1 MSRFEIFF
9 NTGAWRALRITKCFL
24 CVTRCSPVSLCKSM
38 QTDTSSKSKSP
49 PFKVVGFRQQNKL
62 YSQALIITNMFLLG
76 KLFLLL
82 LKPLTWII
90 VIFLIALISKNPKR
104 KKRLFVISFV
114 LLLFFSNPF
123 FFRILAKAYEKKPVV
138 LLLHEKYEAGIV
150 LGGFVSYNVKK
161 DEAYFNAASD
171 RFIETALLYK
181 RGNIGRIIIAAGNG
195 YVVKHNFQEASFIK
209 NRLVELGIPQAD
221 IFTDGLSRNTY
232 ENAVNSKKICDSL
245 HLNGPFLLI
254 SSAMHLPR
262 AENLF
267 IKQKLDIRS
276 YPCDFMTSGI
286 ANNFW
291 EDYLLPSSIT
301 LNNWDIFIKEVIGL
315 VIYKIIGRA

>member
-1 MSRFEIFF
+1 
-9 NTGAWRALRITKCFL
+9 
-24 CVTRCSPVSLCKSM
+24 
-38 QTDTSSKSKSP
+38 
-49 PFKVVGFRQQNKL
+49 
-62 YSQALIITNMFLLG
+62 MFLLG

-90 VIFLIALISKNPKR
+90 VIFLMALISKNPKR
-104 KKRLFVISFV
+104 KKRCLLIAIL

-123 FFRILAKAYEKKPVV
+123 FFRILAKAYEKKPII
-138 LLLHEKYEAGIV
+138 LHSNEKYEAGIV
-150 LGGFVSYNVKK
+150 LGGFVSYNVKT
-161 DEAYFNAASD
+161 DEAYFNPASD

-181 RGNIGRIIIAAGNG
+181 KGNIGKIIVAAGNG
-195 YVVKHNFQEASFIK
+195 YVVKHNFQEASFMK
-209 NRLVELGIPQAD
+209 DRLVELGIRQED

-276 YPCDFMTSGI
+276 YPCDFMTRGI

-291 EDYLLPSSIT
+291 EDYLLPSSLT
-301 LNNWDIFIKEVIGL
+301 LNNWDIFIKELFGL
-315 VIYKIIGRA
+315 VIYKIMGRA

>member
-1 MSRFEIFF
+1 
-9 NTGAWRALRITKCFL
+9 
-24 CVTRCSPVSLCKSM
+24 
-38 QTDTSSKSKSP
+38 
-49 PFKVVGFRQQNKL
+49 
-62 YSQALIITNMFLLG
+62 MFLLG

-104 KKRLFVISFV
+104 KKRSLVAAIL

-123 FFRILAKAYEKKPVV
+123 FFRILAGAYERKPVV
-138 LLLHEKYEAGIV
+138 LHSNEKYEAGIV
-150 LGGFVSYNVKK
+150 LGGFVSYNVKTN
-161 DEAYFNAASD
+161 EANFNPASD

-181 RGNIGRIIIAAGNG
+181 NGNIGKIIIAAGNG
-195 YVVKHNFQEASFIK
+195 YVVKHNFQEASFIRD
-209 NRLVELGIPQAD
+209 RLVELGITQED

-245 HLNGPFLLI
+245 RLNGPFLLI

-276 YPCDFMTSGI
+276 YPCDFMTRDI

-291 EDYLLPSSIT
+291 EDYLLPSSLT
-301 LNNWDIFIKEVIGL
+301 LNNWDIFIKELVGL
-315 VIYKIIGRA
+315 VIYKIIGRV